1 MASSIFGNQS
11 GNSILQQVNQ
21 TVDQLRGAANGDLNQ
36 ACALLDRAGITRTLP
51 NGQQVSASQFAQ
63 MMQGKT
69 PEQGF
74 TECGID
80 IGGISGIFR

>member
-1 MASSIFGNQS
+1 MASSIFANHGGNT
-11 GNSILQQVNQ
+11 IMQ
-21 TVDQLRGAANGDLNQ
+21 TLGQLRSASNGDINA
-36 ACALLDRAGITRTLP
+36 ACSLLDRAGITRTLP

-74 TECGID
+74 GELGID
-80 IGGISGIFR
+80 MNQIMGAIR